1 VSGAAPLLEVDELVT
16 GYGQLRVV
24 QGVSFRLARD
34 EILAVIGANGV
45 GKTTLLNALVGQLPI
60 WSGRVQLDG
69 EPVRRRKPHDVVR
82 GGIALV
88 PEGRHV
94 FATLTVDEN
103 LRVGAH
109 TRNVRHEV
117 EEDLERWYGTFPQL
131 RALRRRPAGQL
142 SGGEQQ
148 MLALARALMSRPR
161 VVLLDEPSLG
171 LAPKVIGAVFE
182 FVRTIRAEG
191 TAVVLVEQ
199 NAKLALDTADRALVM
214 QRGRVALE
222 GPAARLAEDERVRDV
237 YLGRRETSVTRDDS
251 RPTLESGEQ

>member
-1 VSGAAPLLEVDELVT
+1 LSTAAPLLDVDDVVT

-45 GKTTLLNALVGQLPI
+45 GKTTLLNALVGQLRI
-60 WSGRVQLDG
+60 WSGRVLLDG
-69 EPVRRRKPHDVVR
+69 EPVRRKPHEVVR

-109 TRNVRHEV
+109 TRRSRREV

-131 RALRRRPAGQL
+131 RGLRRRAAGQL

-161 VVLLDEPSLG
+161 VLLLDEPSLG
-171 LAPKVIGAVFE
+171 LAPKVIEAVFE

-191 TAVVLVEQ
+191 TAIVLVEQ
-199 NAKLALDTADRALVM
+199 NARLALETADRAIVM

-222 GPAARLAEDERVRDV
+222 GPAARLADDPRVRDV
-237 YLGRRETSVTRDDS
+237 YLGRRETSVTPGETGS
-251 RPTLESGEQ
+251 SLESEGR

>member
-1 VSGAAPLLEVDELVT
+1 VSTVRPLLDVDDVVT
-16 GYGQLRVV
+16 GYGQLCVV
-24 QGVSFRLARD
+24 RGVSFRLARD

-45 GKTTLLNALVGQLPI
+45 GKTTLLNALVGQLRI
-60 WSGRVQLDG
+60 WSGQVLLDG
-69 EPVRRRKPHDVVR
+69 VPVRRKPHDVVR

-109 TRNVRHEV
+109 TRRSRREV

-131 RALRRRPAGQL
+131 QGLRRRPAGQL

-161 VVLLDEPSLG
+161 VLLLDEPSLG
-171 LAPKVIGAVFE
+171 LAPRVIEAVFE

-191 TAVVLVEQ
+191 TAIVLVEQ
-199 NAKLALDTADRALVM
+199 NARLALETADRAIVM

-222 GPAARLAEDERVRDV
+222 GPAERLAGDARVRDV
-237 YLGRRETSVTRDDS
+237 YLGRRETSVTPGGAGPS
-251 RPTLESGEQ
+251 LESEGR